1 MNYRVDL
8 AVLSEQNGVARFG
21 LTLHNLSD
29 QDISSWALHFSL
41 DRYILT
47 DTLTQGNVEQVGSHC
62 ILTPQNSET
71 LAANHHYFIEFST
84 NTFPF
89 RYLADGID
97 DAYLEIKQGEDS
109 KNLSVDITPIALL
122 SPYKKRESIP
132 QVEAADIALIPK
144 PSSITQQDGTF
155 ALTRVTGVSVSTS
168 LAEEATEWLIEELA
182 HTASINLTRNENG
195 NVIFR
200 SNPTLDKGHYNLTVQ
215 EQSITLE
222 SGSRSGFM
230 HACATLMQLVSA
242 KQVNTH
248 VPCVTIKDNP
258 RYSYRGMMLD
268 CARHFHSVEQVK
280 KMVNHLAYYKFNYFH
295 WHLTDDE
302 GWRIEIKAFPE
313 LTDIGAKRG
322 PGMANDAQYSH
333 LATPYDGFYTQED
346 IKDVIEYAAQRA
358 ITVIPEIDIPGHCRA
373 AIKALPELLVD
384 KEDQSEYLSI
394 QNYSDNVLSPAIDG
408 TYQFLDTV
416 LTEVSDLF
424 PSPYV
429 HIGADEVPKNV
440 WTKSPRCQAMMEEFG
455 YEDAK
460 ELQGHLLR
468 HAEKKLKSLGKRML
482 GWEEAKHGN
491 KVSKETVIYS
501 WLNEEA
507 ALECAKDGFDVVLQP
522 AQTTYLDMTQDY
534 APEEPGVDWAN
545 PIPLELAYHYEP
557 LSDVPNDD
565 PIRQRIWGIQCAL
578 WCEKVSTPSRLEYMV
593 FPRISALAEVS
604 WSQTT
609 QRDWLDY
616 LSRLKGHLPHW
627 QRLGV
632 NYRSPWQ
639 D

>member
-62 ILTPQNSET
+62 ILTPQNSEN

-97 DAYLEIKQGEDS
+97 DAYLEIKQGEES

-155 ALTRVTGVSVSTS
+155 SLTQVTGVSVSTS
-168 LAEEATEWLIEELA
+168 LAGEATEWLIEELA
-182 HTASINLTRNENG
+182 HTTSINLTRNENG

-242 KQVNTH
+242 KLVNTH

-280 KMVNHLAYYKFNYFH
+280 KMINHLAYYKFNYFH

-302 GWRIEIKAFPE
+302 GWRLEIKALPE
-313 LTDIGAKRG
+313 LNKTGGYRG
-322 PGMANDAQYSH
+322 VGTALEPQYSH
-333 LATPYDGFYTQED
+333 LADIYGGYYSQEEV
-346 IKDVIEYAAQRA
+346 KEVIAYADERG
-358 ITVIPEIDIPGHCRA
+358 INVIPEIDIPGHCRA
-373 AIKALPELLVD
+373 AIKSLPELLQD
-384 KEDQSEYLSI
+384 PNDRSQYRSI
-394 QNYSDNVLSPAIDG
+394 QHYNDNVLSPALAG
-408 TYQFLDTV
+408 TYEFLDKV
-416 LTEVSDLF
+416 LQEVAELF
-424 PSPYV
+424 PSPWV
-429 HIGADEVPKNV
+429 HIGADEVPDGV
-440 WTKSPRCQAMMEEFG
+440 WLESPACQKLMQEKG
-455 YEDAK
+455 YQSAK
-460 ELQGHLLR
+460 ELQGHLLGY
-468 HAEKKLKSLGKRML
+468 AEKKFVHWVNVWWVGRRL
-482 GWEEAKHGN
+482 N
-491 KVSKETVIYS
+491 TVIRSAKIRLSTLGSVKRLLLTALNKALMSFYS
-501 WLNEEA
+501 RVN
-507 ALECAKDGFDVVLQP
+507 
-522 AQTTYLDMTQDY
+522 
-534 APEEPGVDWAN
+534 
-545 PIPLELAYHYEP
+545 
-557 LSDVPNDD
+557 
-565 PIRQRIWGIQCAL
+565 
-578 WCEKVSTPSRLEYMV
+578 RL
-593 FPRISALAEVS
+593 I
-604 WSQTT
+604 
-609 QRDWLDY
+609 
-616 LSRLKGHLPHW
+616 
-627 QRLGV
+627 
-632 NYRSPWQ
+632 
-639 D
+639 